1 MMYHLM
7 IIPMILIFST
17 FPTEIEDKVKRIL
30 KLIKE
35 DNLEEDGTPV
45 EHSKKEPLVELIEE
59 LPFSRLPLIFFL
71 NSPVR

>member
-35 DNLEEDGTPV
+35 DDLEEDGTPI
-45 EHSKKEPLVELIEE
+45 ELSKKEPLVELIEDFHNQYPS
-59 LPFSRLPLIFFL
+59 LLHNMII
-71 NSPVR
+71 